1 MSVAATPDH
10 MPDSMASWFR
20 TGERTEIGHVYS
32 KAIVKRYTSNTVHD
46 TKRKEERIL
55 FRIKTLYRGEAPNFV
70 NILHGYNVCIEPHI
84 VMEHCTG
91 GDLVAYRK
99 RILGQSGLSQFP
111 EAKIWD
117 VYSALVSAIKFLKY
131 GNPGWNA
138 PETARWNSIAHRN
151 INPRN
156 VLVRLKGPNSSEEGP
171 TEQYVLADFSSAT
184 EFGGPEWDW
193 EPQRQR
199 DRDTVVYMAPE
210 EVQKELAAL
219 TKSDK
224 PKTDKNT
231 GENNTDKE
239 VLSLKAAGERA
250 DIWSAGAVVHFLA
263 LGRPPVAHQMDPA
276 YLYPRPGPFWL
287 TLPRVPTFI
296 DGLSVGTESK
306 AGTNPP
312 RPTYSRQLNCRMLEA
327 LAFDPAKRATA
338 DSLSRAWSAA
348 TKTVRRRRIRWPT
361 ARPGFFAPFR
371 VRESDGSMAVLARLP
386 PLKYPGAEL
395 LTPFTPLCPAP
406 SVEMDLEGIPYDR
419 GVKAYRKSH
428 PRRHGSFDD
437 GWRPRLFEWENLQ
450 DVDEKVKEKQ
460 TQMRQLYKHMTAV
473 LQYLINE
480 KQRNVP
486 FWAAGAGPRGIPD
499 PLPYPMAATR
509 SRYHDS
515 REIVRSCRYKA
526 ERTGGSGSFH
536 DEIDEYLRTGILP
549 MGMDDDE
556 PTPPPPPGS
565 PSLCTS
571 SGPLLFTSPDDASS
585 TPSLTDD
592 SSDSEPP
599 DDQDGPPTPNGK
611 DSSDASEDSLADEG
625 DPPAEEGNSPA
636 AEGGPTHAAA
646 SAVPPR
652 EPAQQNLSDS
662 IDDGFWQAISQLGQ
676 VGREAS
682 GLASTLG
689 AGGSRPPSDSGGGGG
704 DENNNDADDEGDG
717 WETGS
722 GGGDDGSDDDSSDS
736 DSSPSE
742 SSEES
747 NSEQS
752 NVLER
757 VSWLMRHWLW
767 MWTERFYDLR
777 DERWLER
784 ERQRMV
790 QDQLPTIRER
800 RREEEV
806 GVAVVADA
814 YVELQAGQQRPVAAG
829 GSAAAAAT
837 AATNVPLPL
846 PPPADD
852 VPEAAWQVREG
863 DIELQPMPPRGQ
875 RAKGKQRARDE
886 GEVVLPTQQP
896 PRPPSSSSSSSSS
909 SGGNRRRQQ
918 SAGTGDRPRPR
929 PGGAATPAQ
938 PRPQPPPRA
947 QLPPPPP
954 RRVQQPP
961 PPPRRVQLPP
971 PRAEQPPPPAAVAVE
986 PEQRLSRKE
995 RRRAKRETKHAQRE
1009 ARREEI
1015 LRAIAERDREE
1026 REELERQQ
1034 RLQGDPEREPPPPL
1048 GWYRRWYR
1056 RWPER
1061 FFRRLFPLYLFGPEL
1076 QRGIVYVWV
1085 MLALAI
1091 IGAVWVALRKLIPG
1105 A

>member
-1 MSVAATPDH
+1 MSVAATPDP
-10 MPDSMASWFR
+10 MPDSMALWFR

-32 KAIVKRYTSNTVHD
+32 KAIVKRYTSNTARD
-46 TKRKEERIL
+46 TKRKEEWIL
-55 FRIKTLYRGEAPNFV
+55 FKIKTLYRGEAPNFV

-117 VYSALVSAIKFLKY
+117 VYSALVSAIKFLQY
-131 GNPGWNA
+131 GHPGWDA
-138 PETARWNSIAHRN
+138 PESARWKSIAHRN

-184 EFGGPEWDW
+184 EFGGTEWDW

-219 TKSDK
+219 MKSDK
-224 PKTDKNT
+224 PKTDEKNT
-231 GENNTDKE
+231 
-239 VLSLKAAGERA
+239 GERA

-263 LGRPPVAHQMDPA
+263 LGRPPVAHKMDPA

-296 DGLSVGTESK
+296 DGLSVGTEAE
-306 AGTNPP
+306 AGTQPP

-327 LAFDPAKRATA
+327 LAVNPAKRATA

-348 TKTVRRRRIRWPT
+348 TKTVRRRHRRWPT

-371 VRESDGSMAVLARLP
+371 VRASDGSLAVLARSP
-386 PLKYPGAEL
+386 PLKYPGRESF
-395 LTPFTPLCPAP
+395 TPFTPLK
-406 SVEMDLEGIPYDR
+406 DT
-419 GVKAYRKSH
+419 
-428 PRRHGSFDD
+428 RRRRSFDD
-437 GWRPRLFEWENLQ
+437 WLKRPHEFEWENLQ
-450 DVDEKVKEKQ
+450 DVEEKVKAKK
-460 TQMRQLYKHMTAV
+460 TQMRQLYTHMTAI

-486 FWAAGAGPRGIPD
+486 FWPAGAAPRGIPD
-499 PLPYPMAATR
+499 PLPCPMPTTR
-509 SRYHDS
+509 SRYHDA
-515 REIVRSCRYKA
+515 REILWWCRHKA
-526 ERTGGSGSFH
+526 ERTRGSGSFH

-549 MGMDDDE
+549 LDTDDDE
-556 PTPPPPPGS
+556 PTPPPPPPGS
-565 PSLCTS
+565 PSLYTS

-599 DDQDGPPTPNGK
+599 DDLEGPPTPNGK
-611 DSSDASEDSLADEG
+611 DPSDASDDSPADEG

-636 AEGGPTHAAA
+636 AEGGPTHTAA

-676 VGREAS
+676 AGREAS

-704 DENNNDADDEGDG
+704 DDNNNDADDEGDG

-784 ERQRMV
+784 ERQRMM

-800 RREEEV
+800 RREEDV

-814 YVELQAGQQRPVAAG
+814 YVEQAAQRPVAG
-829 GSAAAAAT
+829 GSAAA
-837 AATNVPLPL
+837 TNLPPPL
-846 PPPADD
+846 PPPADG
-852 VPEAAWQVREG
+852 VPDAALDVREG

-886 GEVVLPTQQP
+886 A
-896 PRPPSSSSSSSSS
+896 S
-909 SGGNRRRQQ
+909 
-918 SAGTGDRPRPR
+918 
-929 PGGAATPAQ
+929 
-938 PRPQPPPRA
+938 RA
-947 QLPPPPP
+947 PL
-954 RRVQQPP
+954 
-961 PPPRRVQLPP
+961 
-971 PRAEQPPPPAAVAVE
+971 
-986 PEQRLSRKE
+986 
-995 RRRAKRETKHAQRE
+995 
-1009 ARREEI
+1009 
-1015 LRAIAERDREE
+1015 AIDHDQDQEE
-1026 REELERQQ
+1026 RQPLLNPDPNHHHHHHHDEYNNHHHHHDEYNNHRHHHDQQNNHHHQRQ
-1034 RLQGDPEREPPPPL
+1034 
-1048 GWYRRWYR
+1048 
-1056 RWPER
+1056 
-1061 FFRRLFPLYLFGPEL
+1061 
-1076 QRGIVYVWV
+1076 
-1085 MLALAI
+1085 
-1091 IGAVWVALRKLIPG
+1091 
-1105 A
+1105 